1 MAKYLYGAAVQG
13 IQGFIFQTNKLR
25 EIAGASELVKEIC
38 DAFFIEKLNEWKI
51 SMVEKNF
58 LVGAAGNIKY
68 VFDSREDC
76 EKVVRFFPKAVMEL
90 ADGITISQAV
100 VEVGKFDDD
109 IEELEKR
116 LRIQRNKAISIQDTA
131 GLMVT
136 ETARRTG
143 GVGYDFKNNEVID
156 LGQSQKLR
164 ASNTANA
171 RLTTDILTNN
181 RFRAAQF
188 PFDISDMVK
197 KEENRSWIA
206 VIHIDG
212 NSLGKKLIKMGK
224 AIKGDAARDAFR
236 DFSKKLDQ
244 STKEAIK
251 SAFNKTIGHV
261 IEREKLQRIPFRPVV
276 LGGDDLT
283 AIVRGD
289 LALDFTHCYLDEFE
303 RITKSNFKDFDT
315 VHGIGTALFSNGL
328 TACAGIAFIK
338 ANYPFH
344 YGVKLAE
351 NLCQY
356 AKGISK
362 KIDQEHSPSSLMFH
376 KVHASFVEEFEDII
390 DKELNG
396 ARDVFFNYGPYF
408 IHEQDEFD
416 TIETLKT
423 RITDLNRK
431 DAPKSGLR
439 NWLNELQH
447 SPDMAKQTL
456 ERIATLNDRYTNKL
470 CIQKPFK
477 ERVIKYKGKE
487 MTGNFTPIFDAM
499 VLSNILTENENE

>member
-38 DAFFIEKLNEWKI
+38 DVFFIEKLKEWNI
-51 SMVEKNF
+51 PIEEKNF

-76 EKVVRFFPKAVMEL
+76 EKVVKFFPKAVMEL

-116 LRIQRNKAISIQDTA
+116 LRIQRNKAITIRDTA

-143 GVGYDFKNNEVID
+143 GVGYEYKNGEVID
-156 LGQSQKLR
+156 LGQSQKLD
-164 ASNTANA
+164 ASIAANV
-171 RLTTDILTNN
+171 RLTNDILDTN
-181 RFRAAQF
+181 RFQAAQF
-188 PFDISDMVK
+188 PFDISDIVK

-206 VIHIDG
+206 VIHVDG

-224 AIKGDAARDAFR
+224 AIKGDAARNAFK

-244 STKEAIK
+244 STKEATK
-251 SAFNKTIGHV
+251 SAFDKVIGKA
-261 IEREKLQRIPFRPVV
+261 IKSEKLQKIPFRPVV

-289 LALDFTHCYLDEFE
+289 LALNFTHCYLDEFE
-303 RITKSNFKDFDT
+303 RITKSNFKDFDP
-315 VHGIGTALFSNGL
+315 VHGIGTTLFSNGL

-338 ANYPFH
+338 ASYPFH
-344 YGVKLAE
+344 YGVRLAE
-351 NLCQY
+351 NLCQH
-356 AKGISK
+356 AKSVSK

-390 DKELNG
+390 GKELSG

-416 TIETLKT
+416 TIETLKI
-423 RITDLNRK
+423 RIKDLNRR

-447 SPDMAKQTL
+447 SPDMAEQTR
-456 ERIATLNDRYTNKL
+456 ERILNLNNRYADRL
-470 CIQKPFK
+470 CLRDPFK
-477 ERVIKYKGKE
+477 KRAIKYVGNE
-487 MTGNFTPIFDAM
+487 ITGNFTPIFDAM
-499 VLSNILTENENE
+499 ILSNILTENENE